1 MQRRSSNKIG
11 TGNLSIFI
19 GVHVAFS
26 MCCLE
31 NRNEEA
37 QIKLVQEACAAC
49 WSPDGQS
56 LAKQSACQQY
66 YAFQQRFTTVM
77 YTLLLHKYS
86 YLTINLVTLFCK
98 L

>member
-11 TGNLSIFI
+11 TGDLSIFI

-37 QIKLVQEACAAC
+37 QIKLVQEACAA
-49 WSPDGQS
+49 
-56 LAKQSACQQY
+56 LKNRITA
-66 YAFQQRFTTVM
+66 V
-77 YTLLLHKYS
+77 
-86 YLTINLVTLFCK
+86 
-98 L
+98 